1 MGVSFSIANQ
11 LFRGQESLLGWGPV
25 FPDLQTRPGFLETL
39 SGNSLEG
46 VSGLRPWYH
55 PVTSHSLSL
64 LFNPLHAPERE
75 RADMSGSLDR

>member
-25 FPDLQTRPGFLETL
+25 FPDLQTRPGFLKTL
-39 SGNSLEG
+39 SGNSLES

-64 LFNPLHAPERE
+64 LYNPLHAPERE
-75 RADMSGSLDR
+75 SRYEWLT